1 MDHQQCLVN
10 LTLCLAHIFINH
22 SQKLHRVCH
31 LAAAAE
37 QHTWVL
43 PANTVW
49 TCQIWSLMNQLL
61 CDYHVSHRQIGTPD
75 STVALCRKGV
85 SSTRTMSWFPESDT
99 SVNITIVITTPG
111 ADYTA
116 LRSFGSAADFG
127 DNLVNSMDRSYE
139 LRNGRKPKKPVQVC
153 TARMKCLFLSF
164 LLSVIFEFCLPRCR
178 LGTAFQDSQQY

>member
-1 MDHQQCLVN
+1 M
-10 LTLCLAHIFINH
+10 
-22 SQKLHRVCH
+22 
-31 LAAAAE
+31 
-37 QHTWVL
+37 
-43 PANTVW
+43 
-49 TCQIWSLMNQLL
+49 
-61 CDYHVSHRQIGTPD
+61 
-75 STVALCRKGV
+75 

-153 TARMKCLFLSF
+153 TACRGFLFLSF
-164 LLSVIFEFCLPRCR
+164 SFQLVLILAKVYLGHRVSRAATILSSMCFFEVTAKSCR
-178 LGTAFQDSQQY
+178 LQAACYINLLHKSEAALLLLFE